1 MLYPLYSS
9 TALVQHENKRKS
21 CVMTSVNR
29 FYIHSSNVPLQHL
42 VKEQFWLAR
51 FASDISSSQAVEKTM
66 TKLISKRSWP
76 VIMAIPLSVYALL
89 TSTITAYL
97 LKIHTGW
104 QTC

>member
-1 MLYPLYSS
+1 M
-9 TALVQHENKRKS
+9 
-21 CVMTSVNR
+21 
-29 FYIHSSNVPLQHL
+29 HSPNVPLQR
-42 VKEQFWLAR
+42 LAFR
-51 FASDISSSQAVEKTM
+51 KSSFGYASDISSSQAVGKTM

-97 LKIHTGW
+97 FKIHTGW